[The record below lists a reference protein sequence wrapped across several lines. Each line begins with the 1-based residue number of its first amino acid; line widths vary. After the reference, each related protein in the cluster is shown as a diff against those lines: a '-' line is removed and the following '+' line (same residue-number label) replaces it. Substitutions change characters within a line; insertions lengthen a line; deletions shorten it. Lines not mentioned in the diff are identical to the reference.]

1 MQNVSDDSNSSVRLN
16 WMAIIPTIL
25 VIVMLI
31 FALVWAI
38 QLAYEDFTKNIIFII
53 LFLILIGLGIHRLVK
68 FRYIQTDDKKI
79 DLKKELKSKIKQK
92 IKDEIN
98 SKELRIGLV
107 IEIISLFA
115 VFTLIGLQEQ
125 FSPNFI
131 LDTLNQIALVLVIFF
146 LPGYM
151 NFRKLRQDK
160 TRNKITILFLC
171 YTPMTIVLIIS
182 AMAIKAYQESI
193 PSVIFPL
200 PSIIFP
206 DVDLSLLGFYLWI
219 LPFKVIF
226 AKYSLRFVVYFAI
239 LGSKPGTTTG
249 DDKYPY

>member
-1 MQNVSDDSNSSVRLN
+1 MQNVSDDSSSSVRLN

-38 QLAYEDFTKNIIFII
+38 QLAHEDFTKNIIFII
-53 LFLILIGLGIHRLVK
+53 LFLILIGLSIHRLVK

-92 IKDEIN
+92 IKDEVT
-98 SKELRIGLV
+98 SKEFRIGLV
-107 IEIISLFA
+107 IETVSLFA
-115 VFTLIGLQEQ
+115 IFALIGLQEQ
-125 FSPNFI
+125 ISSDFI
-131 LDTLNQIALVLVIFF
+131 LDTLNQIAVVLVIFF

-151 NFRKLRQDK
+151 TFRKLKRDK
-160 TRNKITILFLC
+160 IRNKINIIFFC
-171 YTPMTIVLIIS
+171 YTFMTIGLVIS
-182 AMAIKAYQESI
+182 AMALQTYQESI
-193 PSVIFPL
+193 PSVIFNF
-200 PSIIFP
+200 PSIILP

-219 LPFKVIF
+219 LPFKVVF

-239 LGSKPGTTTG
+239 LGSKPGITTD